1 MTKTELVKL
10 VAAKS
15 GLADSKAAACIS
27 AMLSTITSELGAG
40 NDVPLPGLGKLVVK
54 ERAAR
59 QGRNPRTGKELTIP
73 ACKIVSLR
81 TCKELKEN
89 LNG

>member
-1 MTKTELVKL
+1 MTKGDLIKT
-10 VAAKS
+10 VAGKT
-15 GLADSKAAACIS
+15 GLAETRTAFCLAVLLDA
-27 AMLSTITSELGAG
+27 ITMELKAG

-73 ACKIVSLR
+73 ACKVVSLR
-81 TCKELKEN
+81 VGKELKES
-89 LNG
+89 LNS

>member
-15 GLADSKAAACIS
+15 GLTDSKAAACIS
-27 AMLSTITSELGAG
+27 AMLSTITSELDAG

-81 TCKELKEN
+81 TCKEFKEN